1 MEINVKVS
9 VDLSEET
16 KEFCLKLMSQFGS
29 QQKASEKPVPSASS
43 KPAPAPALT
52 PAPAAPAP
60 APAAKP
66 DNEPAKPAAEISIEA
81 LRALVAKH
89 VNARRS
95 DIKAKLTELGAA
107 SITQLE
113 KSKYSEMYNFLT
125 SLE

>member
-29 QQKASEKPVPSASS
+29 QQKASEKPMPSASS
-43 KPAPAPALT
+43 KPTPT
-52 PAPAAPAP
+52 PAPAAPAPAP

-89 VNARRS
+89 VNARRG

-125 SLE
+125 SLG